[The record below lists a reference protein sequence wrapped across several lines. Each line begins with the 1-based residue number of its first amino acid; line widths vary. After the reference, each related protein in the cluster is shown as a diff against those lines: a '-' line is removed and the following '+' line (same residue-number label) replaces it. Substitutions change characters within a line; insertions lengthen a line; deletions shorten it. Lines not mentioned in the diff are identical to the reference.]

1 MSWKMSGK
9 LDQSI
14 LEILEENMNF
24 SSELEEMIRDT
35 NHSNISMILK
45 MFLGAL
51 NELEKALREGSFSSE
66 YRNIPDI
73 KIHSGKSGEIVDI
86 ESMQSVLKF
95 LSEKFSILHDN
106 ALGMSSDKG
115 KKTVLAKY
123 IEGIEYLRKRS
134 EHMYHDLVEKQL

>member
-24 SSELEEMIRDT
+24 SSELEEMIKNT

-45 MFLGAL
+45 MFQGAL
-51 NELEKALREGSFSSE
+51 NELEKAMREGSFSSE

-86 ESMQSVLKF
+86 ESMQSVLRF
-95 LSEKFSILHDN
+95 LSERLSVLHDN
-106 ALGMSSDKG
+106 ALGKSSGKG
-115 KKTVLAKY
+115 KKTVLDQY

>member
-1 MSWKMSGK
+1 MSWKMSGN

-14 LEILEENMNF
+14 LKILEENMKF
-24 SSELEEMIRDT
+24 SSELEEMINDT

-45 MFLGAL
+45 MFQGAL

-73 KIHSGKSGEIVDI
+73 KIHSGKPGEMVDI
-86 ESMQSVLKF
+86 ESMQSVLRF
-95 LSEKFSILHDN
+95 LSGRLSALHDN
-106 ALGMSSDKG
+106 AMSISSGRG
-115 KKTVLAKY
+115 KKSVLVQY
-123 IEGIEYLRKRS
+123 IEGVEYLRKRS